1 MPNYDQSTWLAYRAL
16 SAQEMGPPELPE
28 HVALPG
34 AKAAISHAHL
44 LAHQDAGRQERDVVE
59 RVNAKWQQAN
69 ADLLAE
75 HAAWAAGPYQAAIEQ
90 MRHDA
95 DTKAAERLRKQAL
108 WDEIVSE
115 RVRDDR

>member
-75 HAAWAAGPYQAAIEQ
+75 HAAWASGPYHDAIEQ
-90 MRHDA
+90 MRTDA
-95 DTKAAERLRKQAL
+95 AEKAAEELRRRAL
-108 WDEIVSE
+108 FEQILRE
-115 RVRDDR
+115 RDAGDS